1 MAVALEGIHGAPAS
15 AWRHALSPG
24 RVSRHLPS
32 VVSLTRSSV
41 ALRSRTHAHASSST
55 LSPLG
60 GTWLARNAQRSAEGG
75 RIRRNLRRVV
85 TEAAGGNGGV
95 GGRGEGNG
103 GGSGGGSGGGGEGS
117 DEGEDEGDEGTNL
130 LQRILMALTAILE
143 DASAMLSCGLS
154 IVHTFSY
161 ALMERF
167 PTCIFTLIA
176 HASQL
181 LRLHTLPSSPFSRHR
196 HRASLLLPLLLVPLL
211 ALLSP
216 FASASASLIPLAR
229 LSTSRTY
236 RCLELT
242 VQDESGHPL
251 PPSADVYDAFAVQ
264 PGDVFVRRDVEDAV
278 QHLLSLG
285 WFSHAE
291 VSCRP
296 QRSGWTYLQLTVKDM
311 HYPPAT
317 IAKCVN
323 VGVPAQEGVGGGEA
337 GGRPAAAAAAAK
349 KCLLPESEERELS
362 RWLSRQ
368 GPSLSQPLL
377 QQLAARI
384 EEWYAKKGYVLAR
397 VRSFVPPGKG
407 GAGVEG
413 GKGGGGEVVCHVVE
427 GDVTRVQVRFVDTAG
442 NTVKGRTSLAL
453 LHHVLPTELRP
464 GVVYNA
470 RLGREVVRALYRL
483 SLFESVQMHL
493 RPDETRGQ
501 HGGVVVDV
509 EVRERLMAAA
519 TADADWHFAVPPNG
533 WFPRLDSI
541 FPGCRVHV
549 EQHGLGGMNRS
560 LYLDVSTH
568 NIMYP
573 QDDLS
578 LKLEYIHP
586 FLDGVPP
593 PPHHALSSPSSTS
606 PPRAI
611 TAPTTPPPSPRNL
624 RTLRAALFNSRR
636 LSSALAFQGPT
647 APLALALDV
656 GPLWVDRTGGKVSLT
671 EEVTRQSSS
680 STALVFQE
688 VCVRDENA
696 TIVPRVSPFRHSL
709 AAPPAT
715 TAAAAVAAA
724 AGGMAPLAASSTAS
738 SLPSATSDGGVNN
751 QGTGSN
757 NSSGG
762 MRRGR
767 LGSVETSVSG
777 YGVDHQL
784 TLQHV
789 VTRDATR
796 RVHGT
801 QVGARDIFHVEQAL
815 LPFTSLPFFNR
826 YTISCTRFLPLETVY
841 YALFPSPARELR
853 LRRRPPPPARSAP
866 CTLVLHARHGACVG
880 DLAAVDAFQLGGAQ
894 SVRGFEHGE
903 LATCTR
909 FLECLPHR
917 FGPHPLPFPFLCSSS
932 LLFPTSLPPTLH
944 PPCHLH
950 LQLST
955 ELRVPLRVLHLYSFL
970 DWASDLASSAAVPG
984 NPSALFVK
992 PGGGWSCGVGA
1003 QFGLMRVEMARDGL
1017 SGRTDV
1023 ACYFGDRY

>member
-15 AWRHALSPG
+15 AWRHPLSPG
-24 RVSRHLPS
+24 RVYRHLPS

-41 ALRSRTHAHASSST
+41 ALRSRTHVHASSSS

-75 RIRRNLRRVV
+75 KIGRNLRSVV
-85 TEAAGGNGGV
+85 REAAGGNGGV
-95 GGRGEGNG
+95 GGSGEGNG

-117 DEGEDEGDEGTNL
+117 DEGKEGEEGNNL
-130 LQRILMALTAILE
+130 LRRILMALTAILE
-143 DASAMLSCGLS
+143 DASAML
-154 IVHTFSY
+154 
-161 ALMERF
+161 
-167 PTCIFTLIA
+167 
-176 HASQL
+176 
-181 LRLHTLPSSPFSRHR
+181 
-196 HRASLLLPLLLVPLL
+196 
-211 ALLSP
+211 
-216 FASASASLIPLAR
+216 
-229 LSTSRTY
+229 TSRTY

-242 VQDESGHPL
+242 VQDESGHLL

-323 VGVPAQEGVGGGEA
+323 VGVSAQEGVGGGEA
-337 GGRPAAAAAAAK
+337 GGRPAAAAAAK

-453 LHHVLPTELRP
+453 LHHVLPTEV

-483 SLFESVQMHL
+483 SLFESVQVHL

-606 PPRAI
+606 PPRAT
-611 TAPTTPPPSPRNL
+611 TAPTTHTPPPRNL

-715 TAAAAVAAA
+715 TAAAA
-724 AGGMAPLAASSTAS
+724 GGMAPLAASSTAS

-762 MRRGR
+762 VRRGG

-777 YGVDHQL
+777 LGVDHQL

-801 QVGARDIFHVEQAL
+801 AVGERDIFHVEQAL

-866 CTLVLHARHGACVG
+866 CTLVLHGRHGACVG
-880 DLAAVDAFQLGGAQ
+880 DLAAVDAFQLGGAH

-903 LATCTR
+903 LATCRR
-909 FLECLPHR
+909 FLECLP
-917 FGPHPLPFPFLCSSS
+917 PAPPPTPLPLHPKPSSLCSC
-932 LLFPTSLPPTLH
+932 PLPC
-944 PPCHLH
+944 PPCPFP

-955 ELRVPLRVLHLYSFL
+955 ELRVPLRALHLYSFL
-970 DWASDLASSAAVPG
+970 DWASDLASSASVPG

-1017 SGRTDV
+1017 SGRKDV

>member
-1 MAVALEGIHGAPAS
+1 MAVALESIHGAS
-15 AWRHALSPG
+15 ARAWLHALSPG
-24 RVSRHLPS
+24 RVSRQFPS
-32 VVSLTRSSV
+32 AVTLTRSSI
-41 ALRSRTHAHASSST
+41 ALRSRTHAHALSAS

-60 GTWLARNAQRSAEGG
+60 GAWLARNVQRKAEGG
-75 RIRRNLRRVV
+75 RIRRNLRSVL
-85 TEAAGGNGGV
+85 TEAAGGRGGV
-95 GGRGEGNG
+95 GGSGEGNG

-117 DEGEDEGDEGTNL
+117 DEGKDEGEERTNL
-130 LQRILMALTAILE
+130 LRRILLSLTAILE

-154 IVHTFSY
+154 TLHTSLA
-161 ALMERF
+161 ALIERF
-167 PTCIFTLIA
+167 PSCIFTLIA

-323 VGVPAQEGVGGGEA
+323 VGVSAQEGVGGGEA
-337 GGRPAAAAAAAK
+337 GGGRSAAAAK
-349 KCLLPESEERELS
+349 KCLLPESEEWELS

-397 VRSFVPPGKG
+397 VRSFMPPGKG

-453 LHHVLPTELRP
+453 LHHVLPTEV

-483 SLFESVQMHL
+483 SLFESVQVHL

-586 FLDGVPP
+586 FLHGVLP

-606 PPRAI
+606 PSRTT
-611 TAPTTPPPSPRNL
+611 TATTHNPPPRNP

-696 TIVPRVSPFRHSL
+696 AIVPRVSPFRHSL

-724 AGGMAPLAASSTAS
+724 AAGMAPLTTSSAAS
-738 SLPSATSDGGVNN
+738 SLPAAATSDGGVNN

-762 MRRGR
+762 MRKGG

-777 YGVDHQL
+777 HGVDHQL

-880 DLAAVDAFQLGGAQ
+880 DLAAVDAFQLGGAH

-903 LATCTR
+903 LATCRR
-909 FLECLPHR
+909 FLE
-917 FGPHPLPFPFLCSSS
+917 
-932 LLFPTSLPPTLH
+932 
-944 PPCHLH
+944 
-950 LQLST
+950 LST
-955 ELRVPLRVLHLYSFL
+955 EVRVPLRALHLYSFL

>member
-1 MAVALEGIHGAPAS
+1 MRLFRRLGSTLVIVCTAVMAVALGGIHGAPGS
-15 AWRHALSPG
+15 AWLHALSTG

-32 VVSLTRSSV
+32 AVSLTRASV
-41 ALRSRTHAHASSST
+41 GLRNRTHVRAPSSS
-55 LSPLG
+55 LGPLG
-60 GTWLARNAQRSAEGG
+60 GAWLARRAQRTAEGG
-75 RIRRNLRRVV
+75 RLRRNLRSVL
-85 TEAAGGNGGV
+85 TDTAGGSGGV
-95 GGRGEGNG
+95 GGSGEGNG
-103 GGSGGGSGGGGEGS
+103 GGSGGGSGGGGEGA
-117 DEGEDEGDEGTNL
+117 DEGKDEGDETTHL
-130 LQRILMALTAILE
+130 LRHILLALTAILE
-143 DASAMLSCGLS
+143 DASALLSRGLS
-154 IVHTFSY
+154 ILHTFSV
-161 ALMERF
+161 ALVERF
-167 PTCIFTLIA
+167 HSCIFTLIA

-181 LRLHTLPSSPFSRHR
+181 LRLHALPSSPSPLHHHR
-196 HRASLLLPLLLVPLL
+196 PSLLLPLLLAPLL

-216 FASASASLIPLAR
+216 FPCASASLIPLAR

-323 VGVPAQEGVGGGEA
+323 VGVSAQEGAGGGEA
-337 GGRPAAAAAAAK
+337 GGRPAGAAAAGAR

-384 EEWYAKKGYVLAR
+384 EEWYASKGYVLAR

-407 GAGVEG
+407 GAEG

-427 GDVTRVQVRFVDTAG
+427 GDVTRVQVRFVDAAG

-470 RLGREVVRALYRL
+470 WLGREVVRALYRL
-483 SLFESVQMHL
+483 SLFESVQVHL

-509 EVRERLMAAA
+509 EVRERRMAAA

-573 QDDLS
+573 QVHLALSLMALSLIDKDDLS

-593 PPHHALSSPSSTS
+593 PPLHALSPSSTS
-606 PPRAI
+606 PSRAT
-611 TAPTTPPPSPRNL
+611 TAPTHPHCPRNP

-696 TIVPRVSPFRHSL
+696 AIVPRVSPFRHSL

-715 TAAAAVAAA
+715 SAAAAVAAA
-724 AGGMAPLAASSTAS
+724 AGGMAPLATSSTTS
-738 SLPSATSDGGVNN
+738 SLPAAISDGGVNN

-762 MRRGR
+762 MRRGG

-777 YGVDHQL
+777 HGIDHQL

-866 CTLVLHARHGACVG
+866 CTLVLHARHGVVVG
-880 DLAAVDAFQLGGAQ
+880 DLAAVDAFQLGGAH

-903 LATCTR
+903 LATCRR
-909 FLECLPHR
+909 FLE
-917 FGPHPLPFPFLCSSS
+917 
-932 LLFPTSLPPTLH
+932 
-944 PPCHLH
+944 
-950 LQLST
+950 LST
-955 ELRVPLRVLHLYSFL
+955 ELRVPVRALHVYSFL